1 MAPEKPGEGEATP
14 SLNEALAELGPRQ
27 LALGKLDVKIVD
39 AVKKLEEKL
48 RARLSTR
55 VVTSISLDETTQR
68 VEVLAFGK
76 LDGRWQLLIETG
88 ELDEPEFWKKQ
99 PLVSASRE
107 MRVRVFTGGFMEQL
121 VRDAA
126 KQLDE
131 QIADRHE
138 ALKIADNLIDALGEE
153 ADDGIPF

>member
-1 MAPEKPGEGEATP
+1 MAPETTGEGEATP
-14 SLNEALAELGPRQ
+14 SLNEALADLGPRQ
-27 LALGKLDVKIVD
+27 LALSKLDTRIVD

-55 VVTSISLDETTQR
+55 VVTSISLDEATEH

-76 LDGRWQLLIETG
+76 HDGKWQLLIESG
-88 ELDEPEFWKKQ
+88 DLGDPAFWKKQ

-107 MRVRVFTGGFMEQL
+107 MRVRVFTEGLMEKL

-126 KQLDE
+126 KQIDE
-131 QIADRHE
+131 QIEERHN
-138 ALKIADNLIDALGEE
+138 AIKIADQLIDALGEE
-153 ADDGIPF
+153 ADDDIPF